1 MSASLL
7 HRFFPFLAVLGSVT
21 ALGIGT
27 SWAKHWLFPVVG
39 AQGTTAVR
47 VGFSALLVLLLWR
60 PWRWHLSRADARAVM
75 LYGAALGGMN
85 LMFYMSLRNLPF
97 GLAVAIEFSG
107 PLAVAIW
114 SSRRAVDFVWVAL
127 AMAGLG
133 MLLPLGLNG
142 STLDPVGVLYALGA
156 AVFWAL
162 YIVFGKRAGHL
173 HAGHTVSLGLLVAAL
188 VVVPVGVVHAGA
200 ALLSPTV
207 LLIGLAVAA
216 VSSAIPISLEMMAL
230 KRLPKEAFGIMIS
243 MEPAVAAVLALLL
256 LGEHLSAIQWLAIGC
271 IIAASMGSAMTA
283 GRPSGADR
291 AAPQAAWN
299 RAPPGHVQTSGMAVT
314 LTPGR
319 RQRMTRTERAPW
331 PEWVYLTGAA
341 HDAHFAVAT
350 IQGR

>member
-1 MSASLL
+1 MTATPFQ
-7 HRFFPFLAVLGSVT
+7 RFIPFLAILGSVT

-27 SWAKHWLFPVVG
+27 SWAKQVLFPAVG

-47 VGFSALLVLLLWR
+47 VGLSAVLMLLLWR
-60 PWRWHLSRADARAVM
+60 PWRWRLSRADATAIAC
-75 LYGAALGGMN
+75 YGAALGAMN
-85 LMFYMSLRNLPF
+85 LMFYMSLRTLPF

-142 STLDPVGVLYALGA
+142 STLDPMGVFYALAA

-173 HAGHTVSLGLLVAAL
+173 HAGHSVSLGLLMAAI

-200 ALLSPTV
+200 ALLTPTV
-207 LLIGLAVAA
+207 LLVGLGVAA
-216 VSSAIPISLEMMAL
+216 ISSAIPISLEMMAL

-243 MEPAVAAVLALLL
+243 MEPAVAAVLAVGL
-256 LGEHLSAIQWLAIGC
+256 LGEYLSLLQWLAIAC
-271 IIAASMGSAMTA
+271 IVAASMGSALTA
-283 GRPSGADR
+283 GR
-291 AAPQAAWN
+291 AAAPARVEPQAA
-299 RAPPGHVQTSGMAVT
+299 
-314 LTPGR
+314 
-319 RQRMTRTERAPW
+319 
-331 PEWVYLTGAA
+331 
-341 HDAHFAVAT
+341 
-350 IQGR
+350 

>member
-1 MSASLL
+1 MSASPFQ
-7 HRFFPFLAVLGSVT
+7 RFVPFLAVLGSVT
-21 ALGIGT
+21 ALGVGT
-27 SWAKHWLFPVVG
+27 SWAKQALFPVVG

-47 VGFSALLVLLLWR
+47 VGLSALLMLMLWR
-60 PWRWHLSRADARAVM
+60 PWRWRLSRADAQAVV
-75 LYGAALGGMN
+75 LYGAALGAMN
-85 LMFYMSLRNLPF
+85 LMFYLSLQTLPF
-97 GLAVAIEFSG
+97 GLAVAIEFAG

-114 SSRRAVDFVWVAL
+114 SSRRAVDFVWVLL
-127 AMAGLG
+127 AIAGLG
-133 MLLPLGLNG
+133 LLLPLGLNG
-142 STLDPVGVLYALGA
+142 SMLDPVGVAYALGA

-271 IIAASMGSAMTA
+271 IVAASMGSAMTA

-291 AAPQAAWN
+291 AAPQAA
-299 RAPPGHVQTSGMAVT
+299 
-314 LTPGR
+314 
-319 RQRMTRTERAPW
+319 
-331 PEWVYLTGAA
+331 
-341 HDAHFAVAT
+341 
-350 IQGR
+350 

>member
-85 LMFYMSLRNLPF
+85 LMFYMSLRTLPF

-107 PLAVAIW
+107 PLAGAIW
-114 SSRRAVDFVWVAL
+114 SSRRAVDFVWEAL
-127 AMAGLG
+127 
-133 MLLPLGLNG
+133 
-142 STLDPVGVLYALGA
+142 
-156 AVFWAL
+156 
-162 YIVFGKRAGHL
+162 
-173 HAGHTVSLGLLVAAL
+173 
-188 VVVPVGVVHAGA
+188 GVVHAGA
-200 ALLSPTV
+200 ALLAPTV

-243 MEPAVAAVLALLL
+243 IEPAVAAVLALLL

-271 IIAASMGSAMTA
+271 IIAASMGSAMPA

-291 AAPQAAWN
+291 AAPQAA
-299 RAPPGHVQTSGMAVT
+299 
-314 LTPGR
+314 
-319 RQRMTRTERAPW
+319 
-331 PEWVYLTGAA
+331 
-341 HDAHFAVAT
+341 
-350 IQGR
+350 

>member
-7 HRFFPFLAVLGSVT
+7 QRFFPFLAVLGSVT

-60 PWRWHLSRADARAVM
+60 PWRWHLSRADARAIV

-85 LMFYMSLRNLPF
+85 LMFYMSLRTLPF

-142 STLDPVGVLYALGA
+142 STLDPVGVMYALGA

-207 LLIGLAVAA
+207 LLIGVAVAA

-243 MEPAVAAVLALLL
+243 MEPAVAAVLALML
-256 LGEHLSAIQWLAIGC
+256 LGEHLSALQWLAIGC
-271 IIAASMGSAMTA
+271 IVAASMGSAATA
-283 GRPSGADR
+283 ARPVNGRAMDSKKI
-291 AAPQAAWN
+291 AASA
-299 RAPPGHVQTSGMAVT
+299 
-314 LTPGR
+314 
-319 RQRMTRTERAPW
+319 
-331 PEWVYLTGAA
+331 
-341 HDAHFAVAT
+341 
-350 IQGR
+350 